1 MKKTLLAILLI
12 SALSLTASAQSPGSK
27 LSEEQKKELKAK
39 MDAYRAQLNLS
50 EEQETKVEAV
60 NAEYIEEL
68 SKLKESNASRMKKYK
83 ALKQANQTRDRK
95 MKEILT
101 ADQYKIFKAQQQEMK
116 EELKARRSSG
126 G

>member
-12 SALSLTASAQSPGSK
+12 SAIGLAARAQSPGSK

-39 MDAYRAQLNLS
+39 MDAYRVQLNLS

-83 ALKQANQTRDRK
+83 SLKQANQNRDRK

-101 ADQYKIFKAQQQEMK
+101 ADQYKIYKAQQQEMK
-116 EELKARRSSG
+116 EELKAHRSNAG
-126 G
+126 

>member
-12 SALSLTASAQSPGSK
+12 SAFGLAASAQSPGSK

-83 ALKQANQTRDRK
+83 ALKQANQNRDRK

-101 ADQYKIFKAQQQEMK
+101 ADQYKIYKAQQQEMK
-116 EELKARRSSG
+116 EELKARRSNAG
-126 G
+126 